1 MGKLNSIPEA
11 MERTCP
17 ECLLCVEIILRPA
30 TKSTNHI
37 DMVPWEKRYFEG
49 YKGVCKEKAN
59 FTRKMS

>member
-37 DMVPWEKRYFEG
+37 DMVEG
-49 YKGVCKEKAN
+49 YKGVNKEKAN
-59 FTRKMS
+59 ITRKMF

>member
-30 TKSTNHI
+30 TKSTNYI
-37 DMVPWEKRYFEG
+37 DMVEG
-49 YKGVCKEKAN
+49 YKGVNKEKAN
-59 FTRKMS
+59 ITRKMF